1 MVTPGEVQMIP
12 ALSRIWEAC
21 FGDSP
26 EYIRFFMEN
35 RFPTCR
41 SFVWLEAGEPAGA
54 AYLLPCILGERPAYY
69 GYAVG
74 VLPEFQRRGICG
86 EILRSAEEFCRHE
99 GAVFFVLPRPGVEG
113 YYLKRG
119 FYPGFFHQFQ
129 RVQPAGVPPVGLKVV
144 EAEAEEVVLLRD
156 TFFHGPGYVAWDRAA
171 TAYALE
177 EQRRCG
183 GFAHVLRWQ
192 GERYLLFGA
201 NRGETL
207 LLRETTLSPEQ
218 MKAVSPWL
226 SAFYGVSELVVER
239 PAPSFETG
247 IPRGC
252 CWNFVLD
259 VPGWLGFD
267 LA

>member
-1 MVTPGEVQMIP
+1 MIVQGTPQMIP

-26 EYIRFFMEN
+26 EYIRFFMEE
-35 RFPTCR
+35 RFPSCR
-41 SFVWLEAGEPAGA
+41 SFVWLEEGTPVGA
-54 AYLLPCILGERPAYY
+54 AYLLPCALGERPAYY

-74 VLPEFQRRGICG
+74 VHPDFQRRGICG
-86 EILRSAEEFCRHE
+86 QILCSAETFCTGE
-99 GAVFFVLPRPGVEG
+99 GAVFFVMPRAGVEE

-119 FYPGFFHQFQ
+119 FCPGFFHQFH
-129 RVQPAGVPPVGLKVV
+129 RILPKGAPPTGLEVS
-144 EAEAEEVVLLRD
+144 EAETEEYLLLRD
-156 TFFHGPGYVAWDRAA
+156 LFFRGPGYVAWDTAA

-183 GFAHVLRWQ
+183 GFAHILNWR

-201 NRGETL
+201 KQGQTL
-207 LLRETTLSPEQ
+207 RLRETTLTLEQ
-218 MKAVSPWL
+218 AEEAAPWL
-226 SAFYGVSELVVER
+226 CAFYGASELEVEC
-239 PAPSFETG
+239 PADSPETG
-247 IPRGC
+247 SARGC
-252 CWNFVLD
+252 CWNFILD